1 MITLIKIIICIMMF
15 LGLGCVIY
23 GSIKLKKSEIN
34 QYVSTVICMGLCIII
49 VGAASMFFF

>member
-1 MITLIKIIICIMMF
+1 MMF